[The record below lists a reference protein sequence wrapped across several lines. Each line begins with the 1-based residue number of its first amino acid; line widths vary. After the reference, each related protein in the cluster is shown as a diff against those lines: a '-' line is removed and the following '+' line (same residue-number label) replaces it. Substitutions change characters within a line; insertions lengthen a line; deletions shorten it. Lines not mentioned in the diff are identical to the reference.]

1 MSSHSHP
8 HQEKE
13 CCPLPAASELLG
25 DTWVLLIVQA
35 LLEGPKRYGELETT
49 LNGHD
54 SVGDISSRTLCAR
67 LKMLEEVKI
76 VKKKVFKET
85 PPRTEYRLTEKG
97 EALSGIINEV
107 RNFGAKYLV

>member
-1 MSSHSHP
+1 
-8 HQEKE
+8 
-13 CCPLPAASELLG
+13 
-25 DTWVLLIVQA
+25 
-35 LLEGPKRYGELETT
+35 
-49 LNGHD
+49 
-54 SVGDISSRTLCAR
+54 
-67 LKMLEEVKI
+67 MLEEAKI